1 MDSETVSP
9 EDLIGVF
16 PQPTDEAEAEDR
28 ELLSRIRVM
37 REQKQRDAVL
47 EQLQA
52 VGSGTGHPGVAPVI
66 APDTAT
72 AVVKWAAKLPKDV
85 GIAVWDITRNLAE
98 LSLDAGATLADA
110 QFQQFSP
117 LAEAMQPKRMSGGQ
131 ATGQIEP
138 GNIDLNRRPVVSNP
152 DGTVSTVRS
161 IGVNIDGREVL
172 LPTIGDDG
180 KDLTTEEAVARYRET
195 GEHLGIFDTSDNASA
210 YARTVSERQGRLSPS
225 QVGGMYRQLKAEQ
238 STAGA
243 QALRDLQARQGEDL
257 PPNLDDTTSLDLRD
271 LAPEFIDAVDKA
283 RAWAGQGDNTADIIT
298 QKLFQ
303 FAGPFAAAMRVMG
316 GLSKAP
322 GMAAWLANTAKAGA
336 ADFLTSYA
344 VFDPH
349 EARFADLLKEIVPGD
364 TRLVNAYVDYAM
376 SDPADTDAEGR
387 WKNAVDGAAVG
398 LPFAVG
404 SAVFQSG
411 RALRR
416 ARAGTLVPMEP
427 PAPPAAINAPMAPAA
442 IDEHYAPGLEAWRS
456 RTPLTST
463 TAPLAQR
470 NDPSGS
476 SSRQDR

>member
-1 MDSETVSP
+1 MDSETVNP

-16 PQPTDEAEAEDR
+16 PQPTDEAEAEDA
-28 ELLSRIRVM
+28 ELLARIRSI

-47 EQLQA
+47 AQLQA

-66 APDTAT
+66 APDLAT
-72 AVVKWAAKLPKDV
+72 QVAKWTVKLPKDV
-85 GIAVWDITRNLAE
+85 GIAVWDTVRNVAE
-98 LSLDAGATLADA
+98 LSLDAGAALADA
-110 QFQQFSP
+110 QFEQLAP
-117 LAEAMQPKRMSGGQ
+117 LAEGMGSKAAADGLRMVTQ
-131 ATGQIEP
+131 VKA
-138 GNIDLNRRPVVSNP
+138 D
-152 DGTVSTVRS
+152 
-161 IGVNIDGREVL
+161 
-172 LPTIGDDG
+172 
-180 KDLTTEEAVARYRET
+180 
-195 GEHLGIFDTSDNASA
+195 
-210 YARTVSERQGRLSPS
+210 QG
-225 QVGGMYRQLKAEQ
+225 
-238 STAGA
+238 TAGA
-243 QALRDLQARQGEDL
+243 RALRDLQARQGEDL
-257 PPNLDDTTSLDLRD
+257 PPNLDDPTSLDLRD
-271 LAPEFIDAVDKA
+271 MAPEFIDAVDKA

-411 RALRR
+411 RALMRGR
-416 ARAGTLVPMEP
+416 TGA
-427 PAPPAAINAPMAPAA
+427 
-442 IDEHYAPGLEAWRS
+442 LEAAS
-456 RTPLTST
+456 RELYAASFDEAAFEGAREPLKSS
-463 TAPLAQR
+463 APVS
-470 NDPSGS
+470 NDLKEPSDS
-476 SSRQDR
+476 SSRAPE